1 MRLPIDWLREYV
13 EVEAST
19 EEIAA
24 RLSVS
29 TCEVEQVLRRGVPD
43 QDGNLG
49 LYRVGRVVEAGK
61 HPNADRLQLCRVD
74 TGDPEPRQIVCGA
87 WNFGAGATV
96 AVALP
101 GAVLPDGNQLGEVK
115 LRGETSSGMILSE
128 QELELG
134 TDESG
139 ILVLA
144 EGPEPGT
151 PLTDLF
157 ALGDD
162 VLEIETTPN
171 RPDLLSVYGMAR
183 EVAAIFGGEL
193 RPMPGEDPERSSEDP
208 VDIRIEDFEGC
219 PRYVGRTFSD
229 VRIGPSP
236 PWLKGRLVAAGMR
249 PISNV
254 VDATNYVML
263 ALGSPLHAFDL
274 SKLAER
280 RIVVRRATGG
290 EEIKT
295 LDGNL
300 RKLQADDLAIA
311 DAERAVAIAGVMG
324 GEDSEVTHETT
335 DVLLEAANFEPI
347 GILKTSERLG
357 LRSEASGRWEKGV
370 DPHLAE
376 QAASLCSEIFAATSG
391 ARWVGDADVKGD
403 LPTPST
409 ITLRPERT
417 SALLG
422 LEVEAGEQHAIL
434 TGLGFEASDD
444 LQVTVPT
451 WRMRDVT
458 REVDLI
464 EEVGRMK
471 LDEVPFSLPERR
483 EMYGRLKPEQR
494 KRRLVEDVLAGLG
507 FSEVYT
513 PSLVADDPRPDALR
527 IPQPQSQDMS
537 VLRTTLL
544 PSLVQAARHNLDAG
558 NDGIA
563 LFEIAHVYL
572 PNGELPN
579 EPQHVAGIVQAPFA
593 RAKGAVERI
602 LAVARKRGTYERA
615 EHPLMHP
622 GKTAS
627 SEHGPVGELRP
638 GLLDGE
644 WSAFELDLARL
655 ELLDDWNYEDFITYP
670 PVKQD
675 LAFTISEE
683 VLAGD
688 LVDEA
693 SRAVPELREMTPFDV
708 YHGEQ
713 VGEGRKSVAFRVE
726 FQASDRT
733 LTDTEAAGLRQKIV
747 KALAAKF
754 GAELRA

>member
-13 EVEAST
+13 EVRAST
-19 EEIAA
+19 AEIAS
-24 RLSVS
+24 RLSIS
-29 TCEVEQVLRRGVPD
+29 TCEVERVLRRGVPD
-43 QDGNLG
+43 SDGNLG

-74 TGDPEPRQIVCGA
+74 TGEPEPRQIVCGA

-101 GAVLPDGNQLGEVK
+101 GAVLPDGQQLGEVK
-115 LRGETSSGMILSE
+115 LRGEMSSGMILSE

-134 TDESG
+134 TDHSG
-139 ILVLA
+139 ILVLD

-151 PLTDLF
+151 PLTQLF
-157 ALGDD
+157 ALGED

-183 EVAAIFGGEL
+183 EVAALFDGEL
-193 RPMPGEDPERSSEDP
+193 RPMPGNDPERSTEEP

-219 PRYVGRTFSD
+219 PRYVGRTFRD

-274 SKLAER
+274 AKLAER
-280 RIVVRRATGG
+280 RIVVRRAAPE
-290 EEIKT
+290 EEIRT
-295 LDGNL
+295 LDGNV
-300 RKLQADDLAIA
+300 RKLQAGDLMIA
-311 DAERAVAIAGVMG
+311 DAERAVAIAGIMG
-324 GEDSEVTHETT
+324 GEDSEVTDATT
-335 DVLLEAANFEPI
+335 EVLLEAANFEPI

-370 DPHLAE
+370 DPYLAE
-376 QAASLCSEIFAATSG
+376 QAASLCSELLSATAG
-391 ARWVGDADVKGD
+391 ATWVGAVDVKEE
-403 LPTPST
+403 LPEPPVVK
-409 ITLRPERT
+409 LRPKRT

-422 LEVEAGEQHAIL
+422 LEVEPEEQRAIL
-434 TGLGFEASDD
+434 TRLGFDGSDD
-444 LQVTVPT
+444 LRFSVPT

-471 LDEVPFSLPERR
+471 LEEVPFSLPRRR
-483 EMYGRLKPEQR
+483 EMYGRLKPGQR

-513 PSLVADDPRPDALR
+513 PSLVAEDPREDALR

-558 NDGIA
+558 NEGIA

-572 PNGELPN
+572 PNGELPD
-579 EPQHVAGIVQAPFA
+579 EPLHIGGIVQGPFA
-593 RAKGAVERI
+593 RAKGPVEAI
-602 LAVARKRGTYERA
+602 LAVARTRGTYERT

-622 GKTAS
+622 GKTAAS
-627 SEHGPVGELRP
+627 QHGSLGELRP
-638 GLLDGE
+638 GLLDGD
-644 WSAFELDLARL
+644 WGVFELDLDGL
-655 ELLDDWNYEDFITYP
+655 ELLDDWNYEDVITYP

-675 LAFTISEE
+675 LAFTIPEE

-693 SRAVPELREMTPFDV
+693 RRAVPELREMTPFDV

-726 FQASDRT
+726 FQSTDRT
-733 LTDTEAAGLRQKIV
+733 LTDGEAAGLRQRIV
-747 KALAAKF
+747 KALAEKF